1 MKKKEPTNV
10 AQLKNDY
17 TQAKTLQAHRE
28 RKQKRKVRRRI
39 SAILLIGS
47 LFIIALSIRIWNST
61 QSISKMEKER
71 QQAEV
76 VLKKTENNQ
85 EQLNMQIKRLEDEN
99 YVAKLARSQYYLS
112 KDNEII
118 FSLPEDNAAKV
129 IEKTKEKTESSEKD
143 DSID

>member
-39 SAILLIGS
+39 SVILLIGS
-47 LFIIALSIRIWNST
+47 LFIIGLSLRIWNST

-129 IEKTKEKTESSEKD
+129 IEKTKEKAESTEKD
-143 DSID
+143 D

>member
-39 SAILLIGS
+39 SVILLIGS
-47 LFIIALSIRIWNST
+47 LFIIVLSLRIWNST

-112 KDNEII
+112 KDNEVI

-129 IEKTKEKTESSEKD
+129 IEKTKEKAESTEKD
-143 DSID
+143 D

>member
-39 SAILLIGS
+39 SVILLIGS
-47 LFIIALSIRIWNST
+47 LFIIGLSLRIWNST

-129 IEKTKEKTESSEKD
+129 IEKTKEKAETTEKD
-143 DSID
+143 D

>member
-39 SAILLIGS
+39 SVILLIGS
-47 LFIIALSIRIWNST
+47 LFIIVLSLRIWNST

-129 IEKTKEKTESSEKD
+129 IEKTKEKAEITEKED
-143 DSID
+143 

>member
-39 SAILLIGS
+39 SVILLIGS
-47 LFIIALSIRIWNST
+47 LFIIVLSLRIWNST

-129 IEKTKEKTESSEKD
+129 IEKAKEKAETTEKD
-143 DSID
+143 D

>member
-39 SAILLIGS
+39 SVILLIGS
-47 LFIIALSIRIWNST
+47 LFIIVLSLRIWNST

-129 IEKTKEKTESSEKD
+129 IEKTKEKAETTEKD
-143 DSID
+143 D

>member
-39 SAILLIGS
+39 SVILLIGS
-47 LFIIALSIRIWNST
+47 LFIIVLSLRIWNST

-129 IEKTKEKTESSEKD
+129 IEKTKEKAEKTEKD
-143 DSID
+143 D

>member
-1 MKKKEPTNV
+1 
-10 AQLKNDY
+10 
-17 TQAKTLQAHRE
+17 
-28 RKQKRKVRRRI
+28 
-39 SAILLIGS
+39 
-47 LFIIALSIRIWNST
+47 
-61 QSISKMEKER
+61 MEKER

-129 IEKTKEKTESSEKD
+129 IEKTKEKAEITEKED
-143 DSID
+143 